1 MSPRLEKSLASTLA
15 LRASCAPIFL
25 PLFDHCIV
33 LAKDSAK
40 HGYAQRAGLELAHAR
55 KVAGHAVCR
64 RCGQPIIRG
73 TDRCSAGCLPRACVT
88 VGYET
93 LTDESVENGDVEDTG
108 LIHPETEKRHSYRK
122 GGERVRQANIR
133 RSRAGEL
140 DWSLRAAIDWLESN
154 SPGYFEGYVDSG
166 RVLTSG
172 ESTDGKVRLVWT
184 LSLRAIADGPD
195 VVVGRNGY
203 QSAETRENL
212 ELCFRSESHGSVQ
225 RLRRVLEARFGVH
238 FDSMA

>member
-1 MSPRLEKSLASTLA
+1 MSPRLEKSLVSTLA
-15 LRASCAPIFL
+15 MRAACAPIFL

-40 HGYAQRAGLELAHAR
+40 HGYSQRAGRELAHAR

-93 LTDESVENGDVEDTG
+93 LTDESVENGDVEDLG
-108 LIHPETEKRHSYRK
+108 LVHPETEKRHSYRK

-140 DWSLRAAIDWLESN
+140 DWSLRAALDWIENN
-154 SPGYFEGYVDSG
+154 SPGYFEAYVDSG
-166 RVLTSG
+166 RVLTSAD
-172 ESTDGKVRLVWT
+172 SADGKVRLVWT
-184 LSLRAIADGPD
+184 LALRAVADGND
-195 VVVGRNGY
+195 IVCGARGY
-203 QSAETRENL
+203 EYADARENL
-212 ELCFRSESHGSVQ
+212 ELHFRSESHGSVQ
-225 RLRRVLEARFGVH
+225 RLRRVLEARFGVR
-238 FDSMA
+238 FDSMG